1 MSRKI
6 KVRARFRYYFF
17 IVLTFVCWFL
27 VSDYLDRQQQSKIAA
42 LREMHRL
49 GRGPDIDAIL
59 SDPARRSQ
67 KRFVYGGVFVIVV
80 VAGLEWRLRR
90 QGASGAS
97 EREE

>member
-6 KVRARFRYYFF
+6 KGRARFRYYLF

-27 VSDYLDRQQQSKIAA
+27 VSDYLDRQRQSKIAA

-59 SDPARRSQ
+59 SDPARRRQ
-67 KRFVYGGVFVIVV
+67 KRLVYGGVFVIVV
-80 VAGLEWRLRR
+80 VAGIEWRLRR
-90 QGASGAS
+90 QGAPREL